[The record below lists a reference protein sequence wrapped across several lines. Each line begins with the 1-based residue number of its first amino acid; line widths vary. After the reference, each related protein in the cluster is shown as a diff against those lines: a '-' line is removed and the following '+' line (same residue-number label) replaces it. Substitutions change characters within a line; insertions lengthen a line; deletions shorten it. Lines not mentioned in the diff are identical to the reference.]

1 MRALSL
7 GLGVLGLSF
16 ALSGCVYYPD
26 GPAAYG
32 PDWCSYHPRRCA
44 AMYGPYGPPPPGY
57 AGPPLGYGGPPP
69 GYAGPPP
76 GYAPPPPGSAPQA
89 RSAPQGP
96 APSQA
101 QLAKVNDPTW
111 CNSHPRKCEQ
121 LRERFGMAPP
131 ENGAQQGYGPPPAN
145 GAPTPLNN
153 NNGQQGSPPPQ

>member
-26 GPAAYG
+26 GLAAYG

-57 AGPPLGYGGPPP
+57 AGPPP

-89 RSAPQGP
+89 QSAPQGP

-121 LRERFGMAPP
+121 LRERFGMVPP
-131 ENGAQQGYGPPPAN
+131 ENGAARLRPTAGQWGADASEQQQWPAGFTAASVTAGPPR
-145 GAPTPLNN
+145 
-153 NNGQQGSPPPQ
+153 S